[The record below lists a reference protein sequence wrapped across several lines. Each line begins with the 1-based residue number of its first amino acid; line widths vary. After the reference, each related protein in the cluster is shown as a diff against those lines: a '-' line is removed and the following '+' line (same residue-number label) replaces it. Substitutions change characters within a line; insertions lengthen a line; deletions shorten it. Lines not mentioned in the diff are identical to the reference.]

1 MHHIRD
7 RPIRL
12 AQIAAIVEALLAQV
26 ALGTALVETL
36 LQLLRALLA
45 VIGLRAALPVATA
58 AGIELLLRAVELRPD
73 VPRTVLVAEL
83 ARVELSENISRA
95 ALGLGLIVGG
105 SVLLIPALV
114 ILLEAAVAALEQ
126 NGMRPAAAA
135 GIIGGVALVLG
146 FILIAI
152 GVSRLRVKSLMP
164 NKTIQQVQRDAAT
177 AKQQMRR
184 DYESQRA
191 A

>member
-1 MHHIRD
+1 MAFANQNRSIADLLRD
-7 RPIRL
+7 VI
-12 AQIAAIVEALLAQV
+12 AQV
-26 ALGTALVETL
+26 TTL
-36 LQLLRALLA
+36 LRKE
-45 VIGLRAALPVATA
+45 T
-58 AGIELLLRAVELRPD
+58 
-73 VPRTVLVAEL
+73 EL

-105 SVLLIPALV
+105 AVLLIPALV

-126 NGMRPAAAA
+126 NGMRPAEAA
-135 GIIGGVALVLG
+135 GIIGGIVLVLG

-152 GVSRLRVKSLMP
+152 GTSRLRVKNLMP
-164 NKTIQQVQRDAAT
+164 NKTIQQLQQDATA

-184 DYESQRA
+184 DYGLQRA